1 MVAAGHDFETMRDY
15 IVGRL
20 SDDERQAFEDRLVR
34 EPALVRELEES
45 LRIREGLRQLRAQ
58 GYFAS
63 TASRSMRFLPWFPAL
78 AAAAVAGIALFLWAH
93 RQGTASPLLMASP
106 ESRSVSG
113 VASSVSPLL
122 TFVSVRG
129 AASPDLDLPRAGL
142 IEIRAAPVTGRTDFA
157 YRLILLRRDGAGI
170 PQPVGTL
177 APVALS
183 SDGYVHC
190 FADASR
196 LSVGSY
202 LLRVEPQSSEP
213 ASTTSDVAEFE
224 FQFKTRR

>member
-1 MVAAGHDFETMRDY
+1 MRDY

-45 LRIREGLRQLRAQ
+45 LQIREGLRQLRAQ
-58 GYFAS
+58 GYFARA
-63 TASRSMRFLPWFPAL
+63 ASRSLRFLPWLPAL

-93 RQGTASPLLMASP
+93 RQGTASPVLLASP

-113 VASSVSPLL
+113 VGSSVSAPF

-142 IEIRAAPVTGRTDFA
+142 IEFRAAPVTSRTDFS
-157 YRLILLRRDGAGI
+157 YRLMLLRRDSAGTA
-170 PQPVGTL
+170 QPVGTL
-177 APVALS
+177 APIALS

-196 LSVGSY
+196 LSAGSY
-202 LLRVEPQSSEP
+202 LLRIEPQSSEP

-224 FQFKTRR
+224 FNLRPVGNRVSR